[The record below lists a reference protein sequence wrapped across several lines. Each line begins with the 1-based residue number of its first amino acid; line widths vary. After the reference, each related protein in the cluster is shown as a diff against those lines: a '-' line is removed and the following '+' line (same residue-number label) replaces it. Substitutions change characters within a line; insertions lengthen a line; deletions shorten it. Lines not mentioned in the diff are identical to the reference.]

1 MNGEIIRAGNKTDHS
16 DVVLYNIPGT
26 HLDGRPM
33 AGVGN
38 MVSCPK
44 CSGSFAIVEGAAH
57 YTVNGVQI
65 ALSGMKTACGAVLLA
80 GNHRAQVNG

>member
-1 MNGEIIRAGNKTDHS
+1 MSAEIIRVGDSTDHGGI
-16 DVVLYNIPGT
+16 VLNGIPST
-26 HLDGRPM
+26 DLDGRPM

-80 GNHRAQVNG
+80 GNHRARVNG